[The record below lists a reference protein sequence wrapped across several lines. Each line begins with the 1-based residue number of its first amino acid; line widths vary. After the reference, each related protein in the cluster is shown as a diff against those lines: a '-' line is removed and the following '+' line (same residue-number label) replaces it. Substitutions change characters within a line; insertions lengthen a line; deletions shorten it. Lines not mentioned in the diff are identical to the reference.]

1 MTRDEF
7 NALKSKVDTA
17 VDLFSKLD
25 GLTRTIATVSKC
37 YLTVHNADDV
47 QAMGIRIKDQEAI
60 RTIVLA
66 QLNEELKEIN
76 QKIAEF

>member
-25 GLTRTIATVSKC
+25 GLTRTIAAVSKC

-60 RTIVLA
+60 RTIVIA